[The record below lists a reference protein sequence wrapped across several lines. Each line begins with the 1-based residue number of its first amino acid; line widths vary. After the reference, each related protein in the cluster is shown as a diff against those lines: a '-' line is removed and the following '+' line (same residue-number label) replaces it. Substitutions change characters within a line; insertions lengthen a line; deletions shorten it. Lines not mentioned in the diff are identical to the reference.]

1 MDEDSRTL
9 VVSLSICN
17 IYSSVPPL
25 LPAKLYK
32 LCALFHFLRLWY
44 AALMRHDKD
53 ALPTRT
59 VPTNLLTLDE
69 AGMGR
74 LVQQFGWPRYRTGQ
88 ILRWLYQR
96 RAKDINQM
104 TDLGQSERTALAS
117 LATIP
122 RAAGCTVFRS
132 IDHTR
137 KLVLTLSDGLT
148 VETVL
153 IPDEDRLTLCV
164 STQVGCTL
172 DCGFCLTGT
181 MGLKRNLKP
190 SEIME
195 QVLTAQDHL
204 NTHERITNL
213 VFMGMGEPLANMEA
227 LSEAIRRLT
236 NKPWGLGWSP
246 RRITVSTAGLAARM
260 KDIARLGVNLAISL
274 NATTDD
280 QRASLMPA
288 VNGIASL
295 KTLLAACRRYP
306 LPPTRRLT
314 FEYVLLAGVN
324 DHADDARRLTKLVRG
339 IACKINLI
347 PFNEFPGNPF
357 RRPSDRDIS
366 AFQAIVRQAGL
377 DVFVRKSR
385 GRDVL
390 GACGQLGN
398 LSPEYAERALTQIE
412 SRC

>member
-1 MDEDSRTL
+1 
-9 VVSLSICN
+9 
-17 IYSSVPPL
+17 
-25 LPAKLYK
+25 
-32 LCALFHFLRLWY
+32 
-44 AALMRHDKD
+44 MRHKT
-53 ALPTRT
+53 AACPAGI
-59 VPTNLLTLDE
+59 PSTNLLALDE
-69 AGMGR
+69 EGMGR
-74 LVQQFGWPRYRTGQ
+74 LVQQFGWPRYRAGQ

-96 RAKDINQM
+96 RANDIHQM
-104 TDLGQSERTALAS
+104 TDLGQGERTALAS
-117 LATIP
+117 VATIP
-122 RAAGCTVFRS
+122 RATNCTVYCS

-137 KLVLTLSDGLT
+137 KLVLTLNDGLT
-148 VETVL
+148 VEMVL
-153 IPDEDRLTLCV
+153 IPEEERLTLCV

-190 SEIME
+190 HEIME
-195 QVLTAQDHL
+195 QVLTDHL
-204 NTHERITNL
+204 ESGERITSI

-246 RRITVSTAGLAARM
+246 RRITVSTAGLAARL
-260 KDIARLGVNLAISL
+260 KDVAPLGVNVAISL
-274 NATTDD
+274 NATTDE

-295 KTLLAACRRYP
+295 KALLSACRRYP

-324 DHADDARRLTKLVRG
+324 DQPDDARRLTKLVRG
-339 IACKINLI
+339 IRCKVNLI
-347 PFNEFPGNPF
+347 PFNEFPGSPF
-357 RRPSDRDIS
+357 RRPLECDIL
-366 AFQAIVRQAGL
+366 AFQTIVRQAGL
-377 DVFVRKSR
+377 DVFVRRSR

-398 LSPEYAERALTQIE
+398 LSPNYAERALTQIE
-412 SRC
+412 ARC

>member
-1 MDEDSRTL
+1 
-9 VVSLSICN
+9 
-17 IYSSVPPL
+17 
-25 LPAKLYK
+25 
-32 LCALFHFLRLWY
+32 
-44 AALMRHDKD
+44 MRQEKD
-53 ALPTRT
+53 ALLSRSAS
-59 VPTNLLTLDE
+59 TNLLALDE
-69 AGMGR
+69 EGLGR
-74 LVQQFGWPRYRTGQ
+74 LVHQFGWPRYRAGQ

-96 RAKDINQM
+96 RATDINQM
-104 TDLGQSERTALAS
+104 TDLGQLERTALAS
-117 LATIP
+117 HAMIQRT
-122 RAAGCTVFRS
+122 AGCTVFRS

-137 KLVLTLSDGLT
+137 KLILVLSDGLS

-181 MGLKRNLKP
+181 MGLKRNLK
-190 SEIME
+190 SHEIVE

-204 NTHERITNL
+204 DPGERITNL

-236 NKPWGLGWSP
+236 NKLWGLGWSP
-246 RRITVSTAGLAARM
+246 RRMTVSTAGLASRL
-260 KDIARLGVNLAISL
+260 KEIAPLGVNLAISL

-280 QRASLMPA
+280 QRARLMPA
-288 VNGIASL
+288 ANGIASL

-324 DHADDARRLTKLVRG
+324 DHGDDARRLAKLVRG

-357 RRPSDRDIS
+357 RRPSERNIS
-366 AFQAIVRQAGL
+366 AFQTILRQAGL
-377 DVFVRKSR
+377 DAFVRKSR

-398 LSPEYAERALTQIE
+398 LSPEYTERALTQIE

>member
-1 MDEDSRTL
+1 MGHEKDACPSRT
-9 VVSLSICN
+9 
-17 IYSSVPPL
+17 
-25 LPAKLYK
+25 A
-32 LCALFHFLRLWY
+32 
-44 AALMRHDKD
+44 
-53 ALPTRT
+53 
-59 VPTNLLTLDE
+59 PTNLLALDE
-69 AGMGR
+69 EGMGR
-74 LVQQFGWPRYRTGQ
+74 LGQQFGWPRYRTGQ

-96 RAKDINQM
+96 RAKDINRM
-104 TDLGQSERTALAS
+104 TDLGQAERTALAS
-117 LATIP
+117 QATIQ
-122 RAAGCTVFRS
+122 RAAGCTVFQS
-132 IDHTR
+132 VDHTR
-137 KLVLTLSDGLT
+137 KLVFTLNDGLT

-190 SEIME
+190 HEVME
-195 QVLTAQDHL
+195 QVLTAQDRL
-204 NTHERITNL
+204 DPGERITNL

-227 LSEAIRRLT
+227 LSEAVRRLT

-246 RRITVSTAGLAARM
+246 RRITVSTAGLAARL
-260 KDIARLGVNLAISL
+260 KNIAPLGVNLAISL
-274 NATTDD
+274 NATTDE

-324 DHADDARRLTKLVRG
+324 DHTDDARRLAKLVRG

-347 PFNEFPGNPF
+347 PFNEFPGSPF
-357 RRPSDRDIS
+357 LRPSESDIS

-385 GRDVL
+385 GHDVL

>member
-1 MDEDSRTL
+1 MRHEKNALPSRT
-9 VVSLSICN
+9 
-17 IYSSVPPL
+17 
-25 LPAKLYK
+25 A
-32 LCALFHFLRLWY
+32 
-44 AALMRHDKD
+44 
-53 ALPTRT
+53 
-59 VPTNLLTLDE
+59 PTNLLALDE
-69 AGMGR
+69 EGLGR
-74 LVQQFGWPRYRTGQ
+74 LVQQFGWPRYRTSQ

-96 RAKDINQM
+96 RAKDIKQM
-104 TDLGQSERTALAS
+104 TDLGQAERTALAS

-122 RAAGCTVFRS
+122 RAVHCTVFRS

-137 KLVLTLSDGLT
+137 KLVLTLTDGLT

-153 IPDEDRLTLCV
+153 IPDEDRLTICV

-181 MGLKRNLKP
+181 MGLKRNLK
-190 SEIME
+190 SHEIIE
-195 QVLTAQDHL
+195 QVLTAQDRL
-204 NTHERITNL
+204 DPGERITNL

-246 RRITVSTAGLAARM
+246 RRITVSTAGLAARL
-260 KDIARLGVNLAISL
+260 KDIAPLGVNLAISL
-274 NATTDD
+274 NATTDA

-288 VNGIASL
+288 ANGIASL

-306 LPPTRRLT
+306 LSPTRRLT

-324 DHADDARRLTKLVRG
+324 DQADDARRLIKLVRG

-347 PFNEFPGNPF
+347 PFNEFPGAPF
-357 RRPSDRDIS
+357 RRPSDGDIS
-366 AFQAIVRQAGL
+366 VFQTIVRQAGL
-377 DVFVRKSR
+377 DVFVRQSR

-398 LSPEYAERALTQIE
+398 LSPQYAERALTQIE

>member
-1 MDEDSRTL
+1 MPHNSNTL
-9 VVSLSICN
+9 
-17 IYSSVPPL
+17 SS
-25 LPAKLYK
+25 
-32 LCALFHFLRLWY
+32 C
-44 AALMRHDKD
+44 
-53 ALPTRT
+53 TT
-59 VPTNLLTLDE
+59 PTNLLALDE
-69 AGMGR
+69 KGIGQ

-88 ILRWLYQR
+88 IMRWLYQHG
-96 RAKDINQM
+96 AKDINQM
-104 TDLGQSERTALAS
+104 TDLGCSERAALAAH
-117 LATIP
+117 ATIP
-122 RAAGCTVFRS
+122 RAASWKVFRS
-132 IDHTR
+132 TDHTR
-137 KLVLTLSDGLT
+137 KLVLTLNDGLT

-172 DCGFCLTGT
+172 DCGFCLTGR

-190 SEIME
+190 FEIME
-195 QVLTAQDHL
+195 QVLTAQDRL
-204 NTHERITNL
+204 DPGERITNL
-213 VFMGMGEPLANMEA
+213 VFMGMGEPLANLDA

-236 NKPWGLGWSP
+236 NKSWGLGWSP
-246 RRITVSTAGLAARM
+246 RRITVSTAGLAARL
-260 KDIARLGVNLAISL
+260 KDIAPLGVNLAISL
-274 NATTDD
+274 NATTDE
-280 QRASLMPA
+280 QRATLMPA
-288 VNGIASL
+288 VNGVASL

-324 DHADDARRLTKLVRG
+324 DHADDARRLSKLVRG

-347 PFNEFPGNPF
+347 PFNEFPGSPF
-357 RRPSDRDIS
+357 CRPSDDAIS
-366 AFQAIVRQAGL
+366 VFQNIVRQAGL

-398 LSPEYAERALTQIE
+398 LSPGLAEPALTQIE

>member
-1 MDEDSRTL
+1 
-9 VVSLSICN
+9 
-17 IYSSVPPL
+17 
-25 LPAKLYK
+25 
-32 LCALFHFLRLWY
+32 
-44 AALMRHDKD
+44 MRHET
-53 ALPTRT
+53 AVCSAGIPS
-59 VPTNLLTLDE
+59 TNLLALDE
-69 AGMGR
+69 EGMNR
-74 LVQQFGWPRYRTGQ
+74 LVQQFAWPRYRAGQ

-96 RAKDINQM
+96 RANDIHQM
-104 TDLGQSERTALAS
+104 TDLGQGERTALAS
-117 LATIP
+117 VATIP
-122 RAAGCTVFRS
+122 RATNCTTYCS

-137 KLVLTLSDGLT
+137 KLVLTLNDELT

-181 MGLKRNLKP
+181 MGLKRNLKAH
-190 SEIME
+190 EIME
-195 QVLTAQDHL
+195 QVLTAQDRL
-204 NTHERITNL
+204 DSGERITNL
-213 VFMGMGEPLANMEA
+213 VCMGMGEPLANMEA

-246 RRITVSTAGLAARM
+246 RRITVSTAGLAARL
-260 KDIARLGVNLAISL
+260 KDVVPLGVNLAISL

-288 VNGIASL
+288 ANGIASL

-314 FEYVLLAGVN
+314 FEYVLLGGVN
-324 DHADDARRLTKLVRG
+324 DHADDARRLIKLVRG

-347 PFNEFPGNPF
+347 PFNEFPGSSF
-357 RRPSDRDIS
+357 CRPSEGDIA

-398 LSPEYAERALTQIE
+398 LAPEYATHALTQIE

>member
-1 MDEDSRTL
+1 
-9 VVSLSICN
+9 
-17 IYSSVPPL
+17 
-25 LPAKLYK
+25 
-32 LCALFHFLRLWY
+32 
-44 AALMRHDKD
+44 MRQEKD
-53 ALPTRT
+53 ALPSRT
-59 VPTNLLTLDE
+59 APTNLLALDE
-69 AGMGR
+69 EGLGR
-74 LVQQFGWPRYRTGQ
+74 LVHQFGWPRYRTGQ

-96 RAKDINQM
+96 RAKDINRM

-117 LATIP
+117 QATIQ
-122 RAAGCTVFRS
+122 RAADCTVFRS

-190 SEIME
+190 HEIME

-204 NTHERITNL
+204 DTSERITNL

-227 LSEAIRRLT
+227 LAEAIRRLT

-246 RRITVSTAGLAARM
+246 RRITVSTAGMAARL
-260 KDIARLGVNLAISL
+260 KDIAPLGVNLAISL

-280 QRASLMPA
+280 QRARLMPA
-288 VNGIASL
+288 INGIASL
-295 KTLLAACRRYP
+295 NTLLAACRRYP

-324 DHADDARRLTKLVRG
+324 DHADDARRLAKLVRG
-339 IACKINLI
+339 ITCKINLI

-357 RRPSDRDIS
+357 RRPSERDIS
-366 AFQAIVRQAGL
+366 TFQTTLRQAGL

-398 LSPEYAERALTQIE
+398 LSPEYTERALTQIE

>member
-1 MDEDSRTL
+1 MGQEKNVL
-9 VVSLSICN
+9 PSLT
-17 IYSSVPPL
+17 
-25 LPAKLYK
+25 A
-32 LCALFHFLRLWY
+32 
-44 AALMRHDKD
+44 
-53 ALPTRT
+53 
-59 VPTNLLTLDE
+59 PTNLLALDFE
-69 AGMGR
+69 AMGR
-74 LVQQFGWPRYRTGQ
+74 LVEQFGWPRYRTGQ

-96 RAKDINQM
+96 RIKDINQM
-104 TDLGQSERTALAS
+104 TDLGQTERTALAS

-122 RAAGCTVFRS
+122 RAAGCTVLRS
-132 IDHTR
+132 IDHTK
-137 KLVLTLSDGLT
+137 KLLLTLNDGLT

-153 IPDEDRLTLCV
+153 IPDEDRITLCV

-190 SEIME
+190 HEIME
-195 QVLTAQDHL
+195 QVLTAQDRL
-204 NTHERITNL
+204 LPGERITNL

-246 RRITVSTAGLAARM
+246 RRITVSTAGLAARL
-260 KDIARLGVNLAISL
+260 KDIAPLGVNLPISL
-274 NATTDD
+274 NATTDN
-280 QRASLMPA
+280 QRATLMPA

-324 DHADDARRLTKLVRG
+324 DQADDARRLIKLVRG

-357 RRPSDRDIS
+357 RRPSEGDIA
-366 AFQAIVRQAGL
+366 AFQAIVRRAGL

-398 LSPEYAERALTQIE
+398 LSSEYAERALTQIE
-412 SRC
+412 FRC